1 MMIHILN
8 MIVTSS
14 TRAFCHTTQA
24 ARKAMTEHLKE
35 LVAANRILA
44 HEGVVDAYGH
54 VSLRSP
60 NVPAN
65 FFMSR
70 SRSPE
75 LVGADDILEFGPEG
89 EATKHEPP
97 PLYAERYIH
106 AAIYERRP
114 DVCAI
119 VHSHAYDLI
128 PYSVT
133 GIPLRPIF
141 HSAARIGASV
151 PVWDIN
157 ERFGD
162 TNLLVLNME
171 QGRDLASALADNRVI
186 LMRGHGVTVVGSNLH
201 NAVVTSI
208 YAQVNARLQML
219 SMQMGPITYLTP
231 EELKLAGDMNAKGRL
246 GADRTWEYLKRRA
259 GCDD

>member
-1 MMIHILN
+1 
-8 MIVTSS
+8 
-14 TRAFCHTTQA
+14 
-24 ARKAMTEHLKE
+24 MTEHLKD

-54 VSLRSP
+54 VSLRNAKAP
-60 NVPAN
+60 RH

-75 LVGADDILEFGPEG
+75 LVAIDDILEFGPEG
-89 EATKHEPP
+89 EPIEHGAPS
-97 PLYAERYIH
+97 LYAERYIH
-106 AAIYERRP
+106 AAIYECRP
-114 DVCAI
+114 DVQAV

-141 HSAARIGASV
+141 HSAARIGGSV

-157 ERFGD
+157 KGFGA
-162 TNLLVLNME
+162 TNLLVVNIE
-171 QGRDLASALADNRVI
+171 QGRDLASTLGDNRVV

-208 YAQVNARLQML
+208 YAQVNARLQIL
-219 SMQMGPITYLTP
+219 SMQMGPVTYLTS
-231 EELKLAGDMNAKGRL
+231 EELKIAGDMDAKGRL
-246 GADRTWEYLKRRA
+246 GADRTWEYLKQRA
-259 GCDD
+259 HCDDV

>member
-1 MMIHILN
+1 MSEI
-8 MIVTSS
+8 
-14 TRAFCHTTQA
+14 F
-24 ARKAMTEHLKE
+24 KD

-54 VSLRSP
+54 ISMRSSEAP
-60 NVPAN
+60 SR

-75 LVGADDILEFGPEG
+75 LVNVDDILEFGPDG
-89 EATKHEPP
+89 ETTERNPP

-106 AAIYERRP
+106 AAIYESRP
-114 DVCAI
+114 NVGAV
-119 VHSHAYDLI
+119 VHSHSYDLI

-141 HSAARIGASV
+141 HSAARIGTEV
-151 PVWDIN
+151 PVWDIKKG
-157 ERFGD
+157 FGD
-162 TNLLVLNME
+162 TNLLVVNLE
-171 QGRDLASALADNRVI
+171 QARDLAKTLASHRVV
-186 LMRGHGVTVVGSNLH
+186 LMRGHGVTVVGNTLH

-219 SMQMGPITYLTP
+219 SMQMGPVTYLSP
-231 EELKLAGDMNAKGRL
+231 GEMEAAGNFEAKGRL

-259 GCDD
+259 VGLESARAGQACAKKP

>member
-1 MMIHILN
+1 
-8 MIVTSS
+8 
-14 TRAFCHTTQA
+14 
-24 ARKAMTEHLKE
+24 MTELFKN

-54 VSLRSP
+54 VSVRSAEAP
-60 NVPAN
+60 DR

-75 LVGADDILEFGPEG
+75 LVSIGDILEFGPDG
-89 EATKHEPP
+89 EAIETNAPP
-97 PLYAERYIH
+97 VYGERYIH
-106 AAIYERRP
+106 AAIYESRP
-114 DVCAI
+114 DVAAV

-128 PYSVT
+128 PFSVT

-141 HSAARIGASV
+141 HSAARIGADV

-157 ERFGD
+157 KRFGD
-162 TNLLVLNME
+162 TNFLVVDLE
-171 QGRDLASALADNRVI
+171 KGRDLARTLAGHRVV
-186 LMRGHGVTVVGSNLH
+186 LMRGHGVTVVGTTLH

-219 SMQMGPITYLTP
+219 SMQMGSVSYLTP
-231 EELKLAGDMNAKGRL
+231 GEVKIAGDMESKGRL
-246 GADRTWEYLKRRA
+246 GADRTWEYLKQRA
-259 GCDD
+259 GCSDL

>member
-1 MMIHILN
+1 
-8 MIVTSS
+8 
-14 TRAFCHTTQA
+14 
-24 ARKAMTEHLKE
+24 
-35 LVAANRILA
+35 
-44 HEGVVDAYGH
+44 
-54 VSLRSP
+54 
-60 NVPAN
+60 
-65 FFMSR
+65 MSR

-75 LVGADDILEFGPEG
+75 LVCVDDILEFGPDG
-89 EATKHEPP
+89 EATDHDVP

-114 DVCAI
+114 DVHAI

-157 ERFGD
+157 KRFGA
-162 TNLLVLNME
+162 TNLLVVNIE
-171 QGRDLASALADNRVI
+171 QGRDLASALAHNRVV
-186 LMRGHGVTVVGSNLH
+186 LMRGHGVTVVGTQPH

-219 SMQMGPITYLTP
+219 SMQMGPVTILP
-231 EELKLAGDMNAKGRL
+231 QKS
-246 GADRTWEYLKRRA
+246 
-259 GCDD
+259 